1 MGRDRGLYLVPKTYD
16 LSRTLTIHDWLPVF
30 DLDDDLI
37 SSALHQ
43 NLFLSQVQR
52 KVRVEGRLCV
62 GRRSAR
68 EQQGT
73 RSRFARGA
81 GPDT

>member
-16 LSRTLTIHDWLPVF
+16 LSRTLAIYDWLLVF
-30 DLDDDLI
+30 DLVDDPILSLT
-37 SSALHQ
+37 SSCLK
-43 NLFLSQVQR
+43 SSE

-73 RSRFARGA
+73 RSRLARGA